1 MSASEASPRHV
12 PHRYFDDL
20 VVGETTRS
28 SDRVVDGE
36 DMLAFATRYD
46 PQFFH
51 ADPEAAKGSLFGG
64 LIASGIYTAAQWRIM
79 DHEVNGCIAFVCGVA
94 WENVRWASALRA
106 GDVIHATS
114 ELLST
119 RPSGK
124 RPDTGVAVFHH
135 EVRKADGQVV
145 LAFDSVDL
153 VYRRTANPVTR

>member
-1 MSASEASPRHV
+1 MPERHV
-12 PHRYFDDL
+12 PHRWFEDL

-28 SDRVVDGE
+28 ADRVVDGE

-64 LIASGIYTAAQWRIM
+64 LIASGIYTAALWRIM
-79 DHEVNGCIAFVCGVA
+79 DHAENGSIAFVCGVA
-94 WENVRWASALRA
+94 WENVRWASAMRA

-119 RPSGK
+119 RPSSK
-124 RPDTGVAVFHH
+124 RPETGVAIFHH
-135 EVRKADGQVV
+135 EVRKASGEVV

-153 VYRRTANPVTR
+153 VYRRPSAPGTP